1 MHARR
6 NTVSPVTLHVL
17 VEPDAGPCLGQYH
30 FQRGLAALKR
40 IMPQI
45 VAVQFDQIEGIEE
58 DAVISAVI
66 TNEIQGSD
74 AVVIAS
80 DSFAIDDARARSQ
93 TGQRIDDQRKAMG
106 EVIGWTAIEPHPRP
120 VLAGNNPKA
129 IVLDLVQPL
138 AAPPAASRTGSLM
151 TVTCKH

>member
-1 MHARR
+1 
-6 NTVSPVTLHVL
+6 
-17 VEPDAGPCLGQYH
+17 
-30 FQRGLAALKR
+30 
-40 IMPQI
+40 MPQI

-66 TNEIQGSD
+66 TNEIQRSD

-106 EVIGWTAIEPHPRP
+106 EVIGFTAIEPHPRP

-129 IVLDLVQPL
+129 IVLDLTHRFPL
-138 AAPPAASRTGSLM
+138 I
-151 TVTCKH
+151 VD